1 MYLQPPSH
9 APVGSSQ
16 GNDWPGPLKGT
27 CLAFHKS
34 QLVKACSFLHR
45 SAFKNFF
52 YSDDRVMNA
61 SLFGSHGRA
70 VCLPKV
76 VGYDAFQA
84 QKPHWLLRCS

>member
-76 VGYDAFQA
+76 VGCDAFQA